1 VSAVVETVAPVRVLA
16 IGAGAWGKNIVR
28 TLHELGLLA
37 GVVEADSAR
46 HEELRSAYGVPVAA
60 SVDGVDPAGY
70 DAVAIATP
78 AHTHFAVAQQALQ
91 SGKHAFVEKPITLDS
106 AEAQGL
112 ADLAQTNGKTL
123 MVGHLLLYQP
133 AVSFMR
139 QMVENGEIG
148 PLRSVHIQRL
158 NLGRA
163 RAVEDVLWSLGVH
176 DVAQVIHLVQDEP
189 VAVTAVGDD
198 FLTPGI
204 ADDTHLHLTFA
215 SGARAHIHNSWLWP
229 TRSRQTVVVGTTGM
243 LVFDEFAQTVT
254 LHRKSIDANLVNV
267 DGGEEVVF
275 EDKTPPLAREL
286 QHFADCCRTG
296 ATPLSGPDHAVTVVK
311 LLEQATAA
319 MKTNQMVKA

>member
-1 VSAVVETVAPVRVLA
+1 VRVLA

-46 HEELRSAYGVPVAA
+46 HEELKGAYGVPVSATLDA
-60 SVDGVDPAGY
+60 IDPTSY

-78 AHTHFAVAQQALQ
+78 AHTHFAVAQEALKN
-91 SGKHAFVEKPITLDS
+91 GKHAFVEKPITLDS
-106 AEAQGL
+106 VEAQGL

-133 AVSFMR
+133 AVTFMR
-139 QMVENGEIG
+139 QMVESGEIG
-148 PLRSVHIQRL
+148 ALRSVHIQRL

-229 TRSRQTVVVGTTGM
+229 TRSRQTVVVGSTAM

-254 LHRKSIDANLVNV
+254 LHRKSIDANLANF

-319 MKTNQMVKA
+319 MKVNQKVNA